1 MYTQCPQCMTYFQVT
16 AEHLKIAQGNVR
28 CGQCRN
34 VFSALGNLTE
44 KLPDMSGKVHE
55 QVNNQYDEH
64 VASDFLT
71 DEELDEFEEFDTNI
85 YDDEDTVFDAMLD
98 GDDTNVSAQPVS
110 PASPPAR
117 SSGNENLSKAIE
129 KINQLNKESS
139 KKLYG
144 LDLDKTEIIEKL
156 KQHESAIVA
165 KLKQQEQEELQQ
177 LMQEQEEKYHEE
189 YAVPDN
195 QVAQTPPPQAP
206 KPAPQQTPQTQRHPS
221 APAQQ
226 SQAQPENETDVRK
239 LRKSAKKKQDIPV
252 QTSNDAVNIDDA
264 LQAIDQL
271 DLNDESAQFVA
282 SVVEEFQSTQLTAP
296 TAEDNAEKI
305 SKRKRLAKK
314 LARLKAEAQS
324 LTKAA
329 KSNRIDPQ
337 QFVDQMPPQS
347 GPINPDLIPTLPAI
361 LQEQFQQDAAEHH
374 ISKASVVWGVAS
386 FLLMLVFLFQTVYFK
401 HDQLAQVSQFR
412 PWIERFCR
420 HMNCSVALQ
429 FNAKKLELLGQDIR
443 THPKVKGALM
453 VSTTIINNAP
463 HTQAYPGLQITFS
476 DLNGQKVAMRRFL
489 PNEYLPK
496 KSKIEKGMPSE
507 TPIQVEIE
515 LMDPGSKAVNFE
527 FEFFKAS

>member
-1 MYTQCPQCMTYFQVT
+1 MTYFQVT

-44 KLPDMSGKVHE
+44 KLPDMSGGGQE
-55 QVNNQYDEH
+55 QQDGQYDE
-64 VASDFLT
+64 AFSSDFLT

-85 YDDEDTVFDAMLD
+85 YDDEDTVFDAMLQ
-98 GDDTNVSAQPVS
+98 DDADTVEPQAVTPVET
-110 PASPPAR
+110 AITPPPR
-117 SSGNENLSKAIE
+117 KTGNENLNKAIE

-144 LDLDKTEIIEKL
+144 LETDKSDIIEKL
-156 KQHESAIVA
+156 KQHESAIVE
-165 KLKQQEQEELQQ
+165 KLKQQERQELEK
-177 LMQEQEEKYHEE
+177 LMQAQSAQHAKKQLDAQEAT
-189 YAVPDN
+189 YADESSFFEDN
-195 QVAQTPPPQAP
+195 EPEVV
-206 KPAPQQTPQTQRHPS
+206 QQQDLP
-221 APAQQ
+221 PAQ
-226 SQAQPENETDVRK
+226 TDVRQ

-252 QTSNDAVNIDDA
+252 QSSEATVDIDDA

-282 SVVEEFQSTQLTAP
+282 SVVEEFQSTQISQPISMPASDESDKT
-296 TAEDNAEKI
+296 EKT

-314 LARLKAEAQS
+314 FSRKKSTANAN
-324 LTKAA
+324 AA
-329 KSNRIDPQ
+329 ANSNRIDPS
-337 QFVDQMPPQS
+337 QFMEQITLQE

-361 LQEQFQQDAAEHH
+361 LQEQFQQDAAEQHV
-374 ISKASVVWGVAS
+374 SKASVAWGVGS

-401 HDQLAQVSQFR
+401 HDQLAQVSQLR
-412 PWIERFCR
+412 PWVEKFCEQM
-420 HMNCSVALQ
+420 HCTVALQ
-429 FNAKKLELLGQDIR
+429 FNAKYLELLGQDIR
-443 THPKVKGALM
+443 THPKAKDALM
-453 VSTTIINNAP
+453 VSTTIINNAS

-489 PNEYLPK
+489 PQEYLPK
-496 KSKIEKGMPSE
+496 KTNIKKGMPSD